1 MPTPPKNRLNFTKTA
16 LVALPVPA
24 AGRAYH
30 HDAKT
35 PGLVLAITANNCRS
49 FLVYRK
55 LNGRPVKVTLGRFP
69 PMTVEQARR
78 RAAGVLAQLVAGIH
92 PLEERRAVQARQ
104 ITLREVLND
113 YLAARTLKPKTR
125 DLYRW
130 LVENPAGAF
139 HDWKDRPLL
148 DITRDMVE
156 KRHRELTARS
166 PGVANLA
173 STLLG
178 ALFNFARGK
187 YEHHGRPLVED
198 NPVRRLAATGA
209 WCDLPRRQGYLPPAK
224 LGAWWTATE
233 FLDPT
238 PRDLLRLLLLTGLR
252 KNEGAGLRWAHVDLT
267 AKTLHVPETKNRR
280 PLTLPLSDYLTAMLA
295 ARLLEAQA
303 TGSPYVFPGPTGKGH
318 YARALTASHAV
329 AAQADTPGMVHD
341 LRRTFITIAESLG
354 IAAYAIKALVNHQT
368 AADVTQGYL
377 QISTERLRAP
387 MQAVTDFILKAAG
400 VKPTAEIAPL
410 RKKTI

>member
-1 MPTPPKNRLNFTKTA
+1 MPTPPKHRLNFTKTA

-35 PGLVLAITANNCRS
+35 PGLVLAITASGCRS

-55 LNGRPVKVTLGRFP
+55 LNGRPVRVTLGRFP

-78 RAAGVLAQLVAGIH
+78 RAAGVLAQLVNGIH

-104 ITLREVLND
+104 ITLREVLDD
-113 YLAARTLKPKTR
+113 YLTARTLKPKTR
-125 DLYRW
+125 EMYRW

-139 HDWKDRPLL
+139 HDWKNRPLL
-148 DITRDMVE
+148 DISRDLVE
-156 KRHRELTARS
+156 KRHRDLTARS

-187 YEHHGRPLVED
+187 YEHNGRPLVED
-198 NPVRRLAATGA
+198 NPVRRLTATGA
-209 WCDLPRRQGYLPPAK
+209 WCDLAKRTGYLPTAK
-224 LGAWWTATE
+224 LPAWWQATE
-233 FLDPT
+233 LLDPT

-252 KNEGAGLRWAHVDLT
+252 KNEGAGLRWLHVDLA

-280 PLTLPLSDYLTAMLA
+280 PLTLPLSDYLADLLA
-295 ARLLEAQA
+295 ARLQEAQA
-303 TGSPYVFPGPTGKGH
+303 AGSPYVFPSPTGKGH
-318 YARALTASHAV
+318 YVNALSASHAA
-329 AAQADTPGMVHD
+329 AAQAETPGMVHD
-341 LRRTFITIAESLG
+341 LRRTFITIAESLD
-354 IAAYAIKALVNHQT
+354 IAAYAIKALVNHHT

-377 QISTERLRAP
+377 QINTERLRAP
-387 MQAVTDFILKAAG
+387 MQAITDFILKAAG
-400 VKPTAEIAPL
+400 VKPTAEVRAIKRA
-410 RKKTI
+410 